1 VSVGRQEPAA
11 EPEPAAVPEPGA
23 VPEPAA
29 VPEPG
34 AVPEPA
40 AVWVHPS
47 PGTVPGG
54 GTGSAVRSFHA
65 QLPGY
70 APAPLVELA
79 ELAGELGVGRL
90 WVKAETDRFGLPSF
104 KILGASWAVQRA
116 VAERCGLGQD
126 AGLGALSAAL
136 PGTALRTLLAATD
149 GNHGRA
155 VARVA
160 KLLGLG
166 ARIFVPVGTAEAR
179 IRAIEGEG
187 ASVVVVDGDYD
198 EAVAR
203 AAAEE
208 DGTSAV
214 VSDTSWPGYERIPS
228 WVSEGYETILAE
240 SDAQL
245 EARGAPEPTVVV
257 VPTGVGALA
266 AAVLRHYRGEARGQG
281 PAARI
286 VTVEP
291 ERAACVLESLR
302 AGEPV
307 RVPGP
312 HPSIMAGLNCG
323 TPSRVAWPLLRAG
336 VSVAVS
342 IADDAACWAMRRLA
356 RAGIEVGETGAAALG
371 GLAAL
376 VASGDEVAK
385 RRAGLG
391 PSANVLVLATE
402 GPTDPAR
409 YEEIVGR
416 PPSVGA
422 RRPDDPVGARRP
434 DDPVG
439 ARRPDD
445 PAGPARAGGS
455 TGSGSS
461 TGSGG

>member
-1 VSVGRQEPAA
+1 MSVLGRQEAA
-11 EPEPAAVPEPGA
+11 A

-29 VPEPG
+29 
-34 AVPEPA
+34 PEPA
-40 AVWVHPS
+40 SVWVHPS

-54 GTGSAVRSFHA
+54 GVGSAVRSFHA

-79 ELAGELGVGRL
+79 ELAAELEVGRL

-104 KILGASWAVQRA
+104 KILGASWAVHRA
-116 VAERCGLGQD
+116 VAERCGLGED
-126 AGLGALSAAL
+126 TDLAALSAAL
-136 PGTALRTLLAATD
+136 PGTPLRTLLAATD

-155 VARVA
+155 VARMA
-160 KLLGLG
+160 RLLGLG

-187 ASVVVVDGDYD
+187 AAVVVVDGDYD
-198 EAVAR
+198 DAVAR
-203 AAAEE
+203 AAADE
-208 DGTSAV
+208 DAASLV

-240 SDAQL
+240 ADLGL

-266 AAVLRHYRGEARGQG
+266 AAVLRHYRGEERRQG
-281 PAARI
+281 PAANV

-291 ERAACVLESLR
+291 ERAACVLQSLR

-336 VSVAVS
+336 VSAAVS

-356 RAGIEVGETGAAALG
+356 GAGIEVGETGAAALG

-376 VASGDEVAK
+376 VASGDEAAK

-391 PSANVLVLATE
+391 PTANVLVLATE

-416 PPSVGA
+416 PPSAGV
-422 RRPDDPVGARRP
+422 RRPDDS
-434 DDPVG
+434 
-439 ARRPDD
+439 
-445 PAGPARAGGS
+445 AGPARAGGS
-455 TGSGSS
+455 TGSG
-461 TGSGG
+461 G